1 MCPVYHVYM
10 RICYVHITL
19 RAMMLSLM
27 TFVFA
32 VFAVAQKPAGT
43 TVERATLIQEE
54 TSLTVQSGSNFIR
67 VDAALLPVAVTYFSE
82 TLFGTIPTAIVQDD
96 TIEAEVFFDDCRM
109 GWRWLL
115 TEGETA
121 KIMEVKAHESAL
133 LHVKPLIHYIYNKTT
148 EQACDS
154 FVLDGKKYTKSGEY
168 ILDTVVLSSGERQV
182 NSLVLEIRR
191 SSLFEQEIAQY
202 EPYMSPTG
210 KKYEATGDYC
220 DTLSNAAGCD
230 SVVVTH
236 FTFYP
241 TTYNKTTEQA
251 CDSFVLNGK
260 KYTKS
265 GEYFLDTVV
274 LSSGERQIN
283 SLVLEIRRS
292 SLFEQKIA
300 QYEPYMSP
308 TGKKYETTGDYR
320 DTLIN
325 AAGCDSVILTRFT
338 FYPTVYNKTA
348 ETACDSYT
356 WQGKSYTVSGLYTD
370 TTKAQDGTR
379 TINTLDLTVN
389 YSSSANITVSQRGA
403 YTSAQGKTYE
413 TSGDYKEVITNAA
426 GCDSTIML
434 HITILGDQMFYDTVY
449 FCRGFNTTHEEQID
463 EEHVRRYLPYVFES
477 PAVIWDEVMAHAVKA
492 KESTQTQ
499 IDLKGAEAD
508 LHAYYSGEKTPIET
522 IVWTLRKSNES
533 AYSPLPVETSPQW
546 VSAGKLAAQIHFR
559 CGEIFNNEY
568 PTAVENTEAEAETP
582 VKRIENGK
590 IIIIR
595 GNAVYTPFGQRIK

>member
-1 MCPVYHVYM
+1 M
-10 RICYVHITL
+10 RMRNIYIAL

-154 FVLDGKKYTKSGEY
+154 FVLDGKKYTESGEY
-168 ILDTVVLSSGERQV
+168 I
-182 NSLVLEIRR
+182 
-191 SSLFEQEIAQY
+191 
-202 EPYMSPTG
+202 
-210 KKYEATGDYC
+210 
-220 DTLSNAAGCD
+220 
-230 SVVVTH
+230 
-236 FTFYP
+236 
-241 TTYNKTTEQA
+241 
-251 CDSFVLNGK
+251 
-260 KYTKS
+260 
-265 GEYFLDTVV
+265 LDTVV

-320 DTLIN
+320 DTLSNAAGCDSVVVTHFTLYPTTYNKTTEQACDSFVLNGKKYTKSGEYILDTVVLSSGERQINSLVLEIRRSSLFEQKIAQYEPYMSPTGKKYETTGDYRDTLSN

-499 IDLKGAEAD
+499 IDLKGAEAE
-508 LHAYYSGEKTPIET
+508 LRAYYSGEKTPIET

>member
-1 MCPVYHVYM
+1 
-10 RICYVHITL
+10 
-19 RAMMLSLM
+19 
-27 TFVFA
+27 
-32 VFAVAQKPAGT
+32 
-43 TVERATLIQEE
+43 
-54 TSLTVQSGSNFIR
+54 
-67 VDAALLPVAVTYFSE
+67 VDEALLPVAVTYFSE

-154 FVLDGKKYTKSGEY
+154 FVLDGKKYTESDEY

-182 NSLVLEIRR
+182 NSLVLDILR
-191 SSLFEQEIAQY
+191 SSLYEQEIAQY

-210 KKYEATGDYC
+210 KKYEATGDYR
-220 DTLSNAAGCD
+220 DTLS
-230 SVVVTH
+230 
-236 FTFYP
+236 
-241 TTYNKTTEQA
+241 
-251 CDSFVLNGK
+251 
-260 KYTKS
+260 
-265 GEYFLDTVV
+265 
-274 LSSGERQIN
+274 
-283 SLVLEIRRS
+283 
-292 SLFEQKIA
+292 
-300 QYEPYMSP
+300 
-308 TGKKYETTGDYR
+308 
-320 DTLIN
+320 N

-356 WQGKSYTVSGLYTD
+356 WQGKSYTVSGLYND

-389 YSSSANITVSQRGA
+389 YSSSANITVTQRGA

-477 PAVIWDEVMAHAVKA
+477 PAVIWDEVMEHAVKA
-492 KESTQTQ
+492 KESTRTQ
-499 IDLKGAEAD
+499 IDLKGAEAK

>member
-1 MCPVYHVYM
+1 MN
-10 RICYVHITL
+10 
-19 RAMMLSLM
+19 A
-27 TFVFA
+27 
-32 VFAVAQKPAGT
+32 AGCD
-43 TVERATLIQEE
+43 TV
-54 TSLTVQSGSNFIR
+54 VVPHF
-67 VDAALLPVAVTYFSE
+67 
-82 TLFGTIPTAIVQDD
+82 TLFPST
-96 TIEAEVFFDDCRM
+96 
-109 GWRWLL
+109 
-115 TEGETA
+115 
-121 KIMEVKAHESAL
+121 
-133 LHVKPLIHYIYNKTT
+133 YNKTT

-154 FVLDGKKYTKSGEY
+154 FVLDGKKYTE
-168 ILDTVVLSSGERQV
+168 
-182 NSLVLEIRR
+182 
-191 SSLFEQEIAQY
+191 
-202 EPYMSPTG
+202 
-210 KKYEATGDYC
+210 
-220 DTLSNAAGCD
+220 
-230 SVVVTH
+230 
-236 FTFYP
+236 
-241 TTYNKTTEQA
+241 
-251 CDSFVLNGK
+251 
-260 KYTKS
+260 S

-320 DTLIN
+320 DTLSN

-356 WQGKSYTVSGLYTD
+356 WQGKSYTVSGLYND

-499 IDLKGAEAD
+499 IDLKGAEAE
-508 LHAYYSGEKTPIET
+508 LRAYYSGEKTPIET

>member
-1 MCPVYHVYM
+1 M
-10 RICYVHITL
+10 RMRNIYIAL

-154 FVLDGKKYTKSGEY
+154 FVLDGKKYTESDEY
-168 ILDTVVLSSGERQV
+168 ILDTVVLSSGERQI

-191 SSLFEQEIAQY
+191 SSLFEQKIAQY

-210 KKYEATGDYC
+210 KKYEATGDYR

-236 FTFYP
+236 FTLYP

-265 GEYFLDTVV
+265 GEYILDTVV

-320 DTLIN
+320 DTLSN

-356 WQGKSYTVSGLYTD
+356 WQGKSYTVSGLYND

-413 TSGDYKEVITNAA
+413 KSGDYKEVITNAA

-499 IDLKGAEAD
+499 IDLKGAEAE
-508 LHAYYSGEKTPIET
+508 LRAYYSGEKTPIET

-582 VKRIENGK
+582 VKRIENGE

>member
-1 MCPVYHVYM
+1 
-10 RICYVHITL
+10 
-19 RAMMLSLM
+19 MMLSLM

-154 FVLDGKKYTKSGEY
+154 FVLDGKKYTESDEY
-168 ILDTVVLSSGERQV
+168 I
-182 NSLVLEIRR
+182 
-191 SSLFEQEIAQY
+191 
-202 EPYMSPTG
+202 
-210 KKYEATGDYC
+210 
-220 DTLSNAAGCD
+220 
-230 SVVVTH
+230 
-236 FTFYP
+236 
-241 TTYNKTTEQA
+241 
-251 CDSFVLNGK
+251 
-260 KYTKS
+260 
-265 GEYFLDTVV
+265 LDTVV

-320 DTLIN
+320 DTLSN

-356 WQGKSYTVSGLYTD
+356 WQGKSYTVSGLYND

-434 HITILGDQMFYDTVY
+434 HITIFGDQMFYDTVY

-499 IDLKGAEAD
+499 IDLKGAEAE
-508 LHAYYSGEKTPIET
+508 LRAYYSGEKTPIET